1 MIMKK
6 QHFII
11 INKYMIKTT
20 MDIKSTT
27 SSSSKATVH
36 QKYLANDVGPVKVT
50 TCGGTSME
58 GFTYIPP
65 PT

>member
-27 SSSSKATVH
+27 SSSSKAIVH
-36 QKYLANDVGPVKVT
+36 QKYLANDAGPVKVT
-50 TCGGTSME
+50 T
-58 GFTYIPP
+58 YIPP
-65 PT
+65 MT